1 MPRLRT
7 TAGLSLLA
15 LVVGVAGTA
24 WLSDQ
29 TYRHVAWKA
38 PPHRASVAHVVHRPF
53 MRSRHVTA
61 RSRYALM
68 QAHAATTAAADDT
81 LIPVSMPATSVP
93 VSRMHGHATG
103 YVVLHLRVDGEG
115 QVVDAF
121 VAQSSGDAVLD
132 ANAMAMTRRWRFAVP
147 ADHPQGVSGD
157 LPMRFTGISA
167 QLAQM
172 P

>member
-38 PPHRASVAHVVHRPF
+38 APHRASVAHVMHRGATHT
-53 MRSRHVTA
+53 RHVTA
-61 RSRYALM
+61 RNPYTSM
-68 QAHAATTAAADDT
+68 QAHAATTAAANDA
-81 LIPVSMPATSVP
+81 LIPVSMPVTSVP
-93 VSRMHGHATG
+93 VARMESHAVG
-103 YVVLHLRVDGEG
+103 ELVLHLRVDGQG
-115 QVVDAF
+115 QVIDAF

-132 ANAMAMTRRWRFAVP
+132 ANAIAMARRWRFAVS
-147 ADHPQGVSGD
+147 ADRPQGMSGD
-157 LPMRFTGISA
+157 LPMRFTGVSA
-167 QLAQM
+167 RLAQVR
-172 P
+172 